1 MNSNTYLDPV
11 PDIKVMFRW
20 TISRWQMRANFSD
33 MIQMNNDND
42 TDQYKVHPC
51 LSVTGLLGSE
61 KIAHKGP

>member
-33 MIQMNNDND
+33 MIQMNSDND
-42 TDQYKVHPC
+42 TDQYKVHPF
-51 LSVTGLLGSE
+51 LSVTF
-61 KIAHKGP
+61 IF